1 MKKMHFALAAAVGVM
16 MYATCAVAAPTNA
29 GVTITNTATARY
41 NVGATNYSVN
51 ASAAPFK
58 VAQLVNVSV
67 TNMDGGPVPA
77 AAADTGKPTSFQIK
91 NEGNGPDSFVL
102 SVNNMIAG
110 DSFDP
115 NFSSIVI
122 DSTGDGTYN
131 TGDQTYAG
139 APIALAAGQSVT
151 AFVLNDM
158 PAGEANGNT
167 GKTQMQAQSANF
179 NSGVIGKVF
188 ATQGVDGVDVV
199 LAVVDG
205 LSSGQGSYVIS
216 SLLVTLTKTSS
227 IADPW
232 GGAQPVPGATVT
244 YTIISQVNGSGTAT
258 GLKIVDPIPTNTTYK
273 INSLELNGAALSDA
287 ADVDAGDVG
296 LTTANT
302 VTVNLGN
309 VAAGSAPST
318 VSFQVTI
325 N

>member
-1 MKKMHFALAAAVGVM
+1 MKKTHFALAAAVGVM
-16 MYATCAVAAPTNA
+16 MYATSAVAAPTNA

-77 AAADTGKPTSFQIK
+77 AAADTGKATSFQIK

-102 SVNNMIAG
+102 SVNNLIAG

-122 DSTGDGTYN
+122 DSTGDGAYN
-131 TGDQTYAG
+131 AGDQTYAG
-139 APIALAAGQSVT
+139 APILLNAGQSIT

-158 PAGEANGNT
+158 PAAEANGNT
-167 GKTQMQAQSANF
+167 GNTQLQAQSAVF
-179 NSGVIGKVF
+179 NSGVIGKAF
-188 ATQGVDGVDVV
+188 PGQGVDGVDVV

-216 SLLVTLTKTSS
+216 SVLVTLTKTST

-244 YTIISQVNGSGTAT
+244 YTIVSQVSGSGTAT
-258 GLKIVDPIPTNTTYK
+258 GLRIVDPIPTNTTYK
-273 INSLELNGAALSDA
+273 INSLKLNGAALTDA
-287 ADVDAGDVG
+287 SDVDAGDVG

-309 VAAGSAPST
+309 VAAGSAASS